1 MDWLHTIFLC
11 FVWIVAVVAAG
22 VTLYVVVALPIA
34 LITAVVGIVYVFSG
48 CFYHS
53 FPNFGRA

>member
-34 LITAVVGIVYVFSG
+34 LITAVVGIVYGFFQVVFTV
-48 CFYHS
+48 
-53 FPNFGRA
+53 PA